1 MEYSILE
8 NGKTYDLPKYNLKIS
23 AKMEV
28 VENFKRTGASACD
41 KIRKMYDFIAEIIG
55 KENAVEI
62 LGKVDD
68 ADPNYI
74 NIVYLD
80 IVRAYN
86 KPLAE
91 YENERQAEQ
100 LDNDIFE
107 KLDKLVKGVNAL
119 NTLNKSK

>member
-1 MEYSILE
+1 MEYTILE

-28 VENFKRTGASACD
+28 VENFKRTGASSCD

-80 IVRAYN
+80 IVKAYN
-86 KPLAE
+86 KPLTE
-91 YENERQAEQ
+91 YESERQAEQ
-100 LDNDIFE
+100 LDNDIFD